1 MGPMTFALAKYVLAL
16 HHGAQG
22 THRAEDRPA
31 YRDLLADAAVLL
43 ALAETGAVSA
53 ELATAVRA
61 HERLRGQLWLADP
74 VHEESTEAWGVVGQ
88 HVS

>member
-1 MGPMTFALAKYVLAL
+1 
-16 HHGAQG
+16 
-22 THRAEDRPA
+22 
-31 YRDLLADAAVLL
+31 VLL
-43 ALAETGAVSA
+43 ALAETGAESA